1 MKQGPI
7 VLVICGEIGQ
17 DIEIDCN
24 NPLQAGTE
32 DEMLVINRN
41 DWLDAVFTVDPQND
55 QIVSNIILPSGARA
69 YRYQGKNNSIAPK
82 MELVKSQF
90 SENYNH
96 EINFKVFKVDAA
108 TKDELEKLD
117 KGEYVV
123 LIHNKYKGASGASAF
138 EIYGGDAG
146 VITSQNIREGNNVE
160 LGGAFDIILKSNEN
174 SLEPH
179 MPKTFFDTNFN
190 TTKTKFDAL
199 AV

>member
-1 MKQGPI
+1 MI
-7 VLVICGEIGQ
+7 LMVICGEITK
-17 DIEIDCN
+17 DIDIDCD

-41 DWLDAVFTVDPQND
+41 DWLDAAFTVDPLNN
-55 QIVSNIILPSGARA
+55 QIITGIVLPSGARA
-69 YRYQGKNNSIAPK
+69 FRYQGKNNSIAPK
-82 MELVKSQF
+82 MELIKTQF

-96 EINFKVFKVDAA
+96 ENNFKVFKVDAE
-108 TKDELEKLD
+108 TKQELERLD
-117 KGEYVV
+117 KGEYVTI
-123 LIHNKYKGASGASAF
+123 IHNKYKGDNGQSAF

-179 MPKTFFDTNFN
+179 MPKTFFKTDFA
-190 TTKTKFDAL
+190 TTKALFDAL
-199 AV
+199 SQ